1 MDTTHAIVEV
11 EVEYKA
17 LLGDPRRPLSR
28 FVEVSLV
35 YARMLAEPDPDRS
48 LEVFALALET
58 LHDPPAPAEAKMALH
73 LIRSRREVARRLG
86 RHAAELDS
94 IDRER
99 RMREAGFIEDP
110 GGLHTALGRRA
121 AAVRFAEGNVG
132 EGFIELIGCLRDLET
147 THLLAPSVTDLAGE
161 RMLADVATDLIL
173 AIRRH
178 RMPSLTAEG
187 LEALAAR
194 LRQDH
199 PDGPW
204 TMWSLVIL
212 AALRLDVG
220 DVVTAQI
227 YLRRVETVSFESL
240 PLAPLVLA
248 GWVSLAVGDHG
259 RALERFA
266 AATHPGAADER
277 LRLLISAGLGESF
290 VGLGQPDRARAP
302 LAEAIS
308 HDVGDP
314 LTLAR
319 CHELLAELAANDRR
333 FDEAYEHLLETRRLE
348 DLVRA
353 EQEARG
359 AEHVLDLR
367 SAGRPAPAPAP
378 AVFPPPY
385 VPEAAVQEAGVHEA
399 LVPPPFIP
407 EQFAPPSPQP
417 APQSLVPPPY
427 SPPAFA
433 EDDLV
438 LAGLRNNWF
447 VLHVQAISSNELGR
461 PVAAEAL
468 LRLMHPQRGLLTPG
482 EFLAEGTT
490 EGVDLPVTERSG
502 FGGALGDW
510 IIDEACR
517 ILRSW
522 DDQGL
527 NLRLSVNISRA
538 QLTPEFVGHV
548 QRCLDRHG
556 VSADS
561 LILEVKERVLT
572 YSSRAELAALDQV
585 QAIGI
590 RVGID
595 NLGTTASSRDLVAQ
609 YPVNLVKIDR
619 SAIAE
624 VGTSRFGRFDIAA
637 LVALASTYGVDVVA
651 EGVETAAQLDQQ
663 QSLGCRGAQGFL
675 IGRPVPAGTFAELV
689 SGLSLFDRIAAGAQA
704 A

>member
-11 EVEYKA
+11 EAEYNA

-86 RHAAELDS
+86 RHTAELDS

-99 RMREAGFIEDP
+99 RMLEAGFIEDP

-132 EGFIELIGCLRDLET
+132 EGFIELIGCLRDLEA

-353 EQEARG
+353 EQEAR
-359 AEHVLDLR
+359 ASEQVLDLR
-367 SAGRPAPAPAP
+367 SAGRPAQEATIS
-378 AVFPPPY
+378 PPPY
-385 VPEAAVQEAGVHEA
+385 VPSATTVDA
-399 LVPPPFIP
+399 LVPPPFDP
-407 EQFAPPSPQP
+407 EQFARPADQP
-417 APQSLVPPPY
+417 LVPPPY
-427 SPPAFA
+427 TPKALA
-433 EDDLV
+433 GDDLV

-482 EFLAEGTT
+482 EFLAEGTA
-490 EGVDLPVTERSG
+490 EGVDLPLTERSG

-527 NLRLSVNISRA
+527 HLRLSVNISRA

-548 QRCLDRHG
+548 QRSLDRHG

-663 QSLGCRGAQGFL
+663 QTLGCRGAQGFL
-675 IGRPVPAGTFAELV
+675 IGRPVPADTFAEFV